1 MLKPTT
7 TTTSTLITLVTL
19 TLTLLLPLISAQ
31 APSQAKIAACQASIT
46 IPSYQDY
53 YYYDVN
59 DTSAFSVTYQYDG
72 ARESAAGF
80 GSERA
85 GGRMVG

>member
-1 MLKPTT
+1 MLRPTT
-7 TTTSTLITLVTL
+7 TSPTLIALLTFTLLSTLL
-19 TLTLLLPLISAQ
+19 TQTSAQ
-31 APSQAKIAACQASIT
+31 APSQSKIAACQASIT

-72 ARESAAGF
+72 ARELS
-80 GSERA
+80 S
-85 GGRMVG
+85 VGE